1 MPASQSFTLAKAE
14 RICSKKLTD
23 RLFNGSSGKSLSAFP
38 LRMVYT
44 VVSRE
49 EDAPAALMLVSVP
62 KRHFKRAVKRNRVKR
77 QVREAFRKNKQLL
90 LPGLESCPDRQAAMA
105 FIWQSDELFDTATVE
120 RKVQSLLQR
129 LSERLSAATVE
140 ESIAPA
146 KQTIEV
152 PDEPKEDKA

>member
-1 MPASQSFTLAKAE
+1 
-14 RICSKKLTD
+14 
-23 RLFNGSSGKSLSAFP
+23 
-38 LRMVYT
+38 
-44 VVSRE
+44 
-49 EDAPAALMLVSVP
+49 
-62 KRHFKRAVKRNRVKR
+62 
-77 QVREAFRKNKQLL
+77 
-90 LPGLESCPDRQAAMA
+90 MA

>member
-23 RLFNGSSGKSLSAFP
+23 RLFNGSSGRSLSAFP

-62 KRHFKRAVKRNRVKR
+62 KRHF
-77 QVREAFRKNKQLL
+77 E
-90 LPGLESCPDRQAAMA
+90 
-105 FIWQSDELFDTATVE
+105 
-120 RKVQSLLQR
+120 R

>member
-23 RLFNGSSGKSLSAFP
+23 RLFNGSSGRSLSAFP

-77 QVREAFRKNKQLL
+77 QVREAFRKTSSYCSRDSKAVPTGKQPWPLS
-90 LPGLESCPDRQAAMA
+90 G
-105 FIWQSDELFDTATVE
+105 
-120 RKVQSLLQR
+120 KVTNCSTPR
-129 LSERLSAATVE
+129 R
-140 ESIAPA
+140 
-146 KQTIEV
+146 
-152 PDEPKEDKA
+152 